1 MIEKIH
7 LYDQALAYIREDA
20 HSTVVHDSGLKNVN
34 GGTGVN
40 AWEVLAREFEHY
52 WRHIIGEEVIKAL
65 NLNPNEPMPAILLDR
80 KYLLD
85 TIWKTGI
92 KDD

>member
-20 HSTVVHDSGLKNVN
+20 HKTIVHDSGFKNTA

-40 AWEVLAREFEHY
+40 AWEVLAYEFEHY
-52 WRHIIGEEVIKAL
+52 WRHIIAEEVIKAL
-65 NLNPNEPMPAILLDR
+65 ALDPLNLTPAVLLDS

-85 TIWKTGI
+85 TIWKTEI
-92 KDD
+92 Q